1 MKVKAAIISA
11 LLLMQVI
18 PALAGDKDKKDKK
31 RQPNRAMIE
40 KMEAVPCGAKER
52 GLSGIGSV
60 FASAGVTHVN
70 SDEKLC
76 PQYLLRTDD
85 MEYHIRPTDGKHPD
99 VLPIGKEG
107 EFKIKKDEMYL
118 RVPDG
123 DRKMR
128 TYHVV
133 AAKPLGGEEGNAS
146 YGRSESSRDSENRA
160 GDRDNN
166 DRSNADSD
174 HKSADQENSGRKAP
188 DKDKDN
194 HDTDN
199 KNTDTNPPQK

>member
-11 LLLMQVI
+11 LLLMQI
-18 PALAGDKDKKDKK
+18 LPALAGDKKDKK

-40 KMEAVPCGAKER
+40 KMEAVPCGARER

-160 GDRDNN
+160 ADRNKG
-166 DRSNADSD
+166 DSD
-174 HKSADQENSGRKAP
+174 RKPADQENSDRK
-188 DKDKDN
+188 DKDKDS

>member
-1 MKVKAAIISA
+1 MKIKAAIISA

-18 PALAGDKDKKDKK
+18 PALAGDKKDKK
-31 RQPNRAMIE
+31 KQPNRAMIE
-40 KMEAVPCGAKER
+40 KMEAVPCGARER

-118 RVPDG
+118 KVPDG

-133 AAKPLGGEEGNAS
+133 AAKPLGADEGSAS
-146 YGRSESSRDSENRA
+146 YRSPDNSPNKA
-160 GDRDNN
+160 GDSDKDRDR
-166 DRSNADSD
+166 DRDKADSD
-174 HKSADQENSGRKAP
+174 RKPDQDNSDR
-188 DKDKDN
+188 KDKDN
-194 HDTDN
+194 HDKDRDD

>member
-18 PALAGDKDKKDKK
+18 PALAGDKKDKK
-31 RQPNRAMIE
+31 KQPNRAMIE
-40 KMEAVPCGAKER
+40 KMEAVPCGARER

-60 FASAGVTHVN
+60 FASAGVTHIN

-107 EFKIKKDEMYL
+107 EFKIKKDQMYL

-128 TYHVV
+128 TYNVV
-133 AAKPLGGEEGNAS
+133 AAKPLGAEEGNAS
-146 YGRSESSRDSENRA
+146 YRRTESSGDSENRA
-160 GDRDNN
+160 ADRKK
-166 DRSNADSD
+166 ADSD
-174 HKSADQENSGRKAP
+174 RKPADQENSERKVP
-188 DKDKDN
+188 DKDN